1 MKILN
6 QVPKSGLTTLV
17 GKESAY
23 MMEMNEVMIMEDD
36 AKEVFEESYEVS
48 ANDVVVLDGVKAYLK
63 SIGNHPRLS
72 FDQEKELSV
81 KALAG
86 DRNAVNT
93 LVECNLLLVVSVAK
107 KYYGCGLPLLDLIQ
121 EGNLGLIKAA
131 EKYDGTKGFRFSTY
145 ATYWI
150 RQAISRA
157 LGDQSRTIRIP
168 ANMVEL
174 LSKVKKATA
183 ELTQKLGRVPTDKEI
198 AKHMDIELDKV
209 QTVMDLAQATT
220 SLDTPVDDEGET
232 SMGDLIADNSIEN
245 PVAAMI
251 REANSQI
258 IAAVFETL
266 GQREGD
272 ILKMRFGIGYEKAM
286 TLEEVGNHYGLSKER
301 IRQLENKAIRK
312 LRNPV
317 RAKML
322 REAMA

>member
-1 MKILN
+1 
-6 QVPKSGLTTLV
+6 
-17 GKESAY
+17 
-23 MMEMNEVMIMEDD
+23 MMEMNENVMIMEED
-36 AKEVFEESYEVS
+36 AKEAFEENYEVS
-48 ANDVVVLDGVKAYLK
+48 ASDVVVLDGVKAYLK

-72 FDQEKELSV
+72 AEQEKELSV

-86 DRNAVNT
+86 DHNAINK
-93 LVECNLLLVVSVAK
+93 LVECNLLLVVSIAK

-131 EKYDGTKGFRFSTY
+131 EKYDGSKGFRFSTY

-183 ELTQKLGRVPTDKEI
+183 ELTQKLGRAPSDKEI
-198 AKHMDIELDKV
+198 AAHMNIELDKV

-232 SMGDLIADNSIEN
+232 CMGDLIADHSAEN
-245 PVAAMI
+245 PLANIIKETNKQIVANI
-251 REANSQI
+251 LDTLGSREA
-258 IAAVFETL
+258 E
-266 GQREGD
+266 
-272 ILKMRFGIGYEKAM
+272 ILKMRFGIDAEKAM
-286 TLEEVGNHYGLSKER
+286 TLEEVGDHYGLSKER
-301 IRQLENKAIRK
+301 IRQIENKAIRK

>member
-1 MKILN
+1 
-6 QVPKSGLTTLV
+6 
-17 GKESAY
+17 
-23 MMEMNEVMIMEDD
+23 
-36 AKEVFEESYEVS
+36 
-48 ANDVVVLDGVKAYLK
+48 VLDGVKAYLK

-72 FDQEKELSV
+72 FDEE
-81 KALAG
+81 KALSIRALDG
-86 DRNAVNT
+86 DRDAVNT

-107 KYYGCGLPLLDLIQ
+107 RYYCCGLPLLDLIQ

-131 EKYDGTKGFRFSTY
+131 EKYDGSKGFRFSTY

-183 ELTQKLGRVPTDKEI
+183 ELTQKLGRSPSDKEI
-198 AKHMDIELDKV
+198 AAHLGIEVDKV
-209 QTVMDLAQATT
+209 QAVTDIAQATT

-232 SMGDLIADNSIEN
+232 SVGDLIADHSIEGPGAN
-245 PVAAMI
+245 LI

-258 IAAVFETL
+258 IAAVFDTL
-266 GQREGD
+266 APREAE
-272 ILKMRFGIGYEKAM
+272 ILRKRFGINAAKAM
-286 TLEEVGNHYGLSKER
+286 TLEEVGQHYGLTRER
-301 IRQLENKAIRK
+301 IRQIENKAIRK

-317 RAKML
+317 RARML
-322 REAMA
+322 KEAMM

>member
-1 MKILN
+1 
-6 QVPKSGLTTLV
+6 
-17 GKESAY
+17 
-23 MMEMNEVMIMEDD
+23 MEMNENVMIMEED
-36 AKEVFEESYEVS
+36 AREMNESYDYDTS
-48 ANDVVVLDGVKAYLK
+48 VVLDGVKAYLK

-86 DRNAVNT
+86 DRDAVNT

-131 EKYDGTKGFRFSTY
+131 EKYDGTKGWRFSTY

-183 ELTQKLGRVPTDKEI
+183 ELTQKLGRAPSDKEI
-198 AKHMDIELDKV
+198 AAHMDIELDKV

-232 SMGDLIADNSIEN
+232 CMGDLIADHGAEN
-245 PVAAMI
+245 PMVNII

-258 IAAVFETL
+258 IAAVFDTL
-266 GQREGD
+266 GSREAE
-272 ILKMRFGIGYEKAM
+272 ILKMRFGIDAEKAM
-286 TLEEVGNHYGLSKER
+286 TLEEVGDHYGLSKER
-301 IRQLENKAIRK
+301 IRQIENKAIRK

-322 REAMA
+322 KEAMV

>member
-1 MKILN
+1 
-6 QVPKSGLTTLV
+6 
-17 GKESAY
+17 
-23 MMEMNEVMIMEDD
+23 MEQNEVMIMEED
-36 AKEVFEESYEVS
+36 AREMNETYDYDT
-48 ANDVVVLDGVKAYLK
+48 NVVLDGVKAYLK

-86 DRNAVNT
+86 DRDAVNT

-131 EKYDGTKGFRFSTY
+131 EKYDGSKGFRFSTY

-183 ELTQKLGRVPTDKEI
+183 ELTQKLGRAPTDKEI
-198 AKHMDIELDKV
+198 AAHMGVELDKV

-232 SMGDLIADNSIEN
+232 CMGDLIADHSAEN
-245 PVAAMI
+245 PMANII

-258 IAAVFETL
+258 IAAVFDTL
-266 GQREGD
+266 GSREAE
-272 ILKMRFGIGYEKAM
+272 ILKMRFGIDAEKAM
-286 TLEEVGNHYGLSKER
+286 TLEEVGQHYGLSKER
-301 IRQLENKAIRK
+301 IRQIENKAIRK

-322 REAMA
+322 KEAMA